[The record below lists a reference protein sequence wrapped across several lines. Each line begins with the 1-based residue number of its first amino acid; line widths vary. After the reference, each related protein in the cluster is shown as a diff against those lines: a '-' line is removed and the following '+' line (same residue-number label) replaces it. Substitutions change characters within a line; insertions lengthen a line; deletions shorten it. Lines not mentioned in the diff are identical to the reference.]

1 LPQKSILDLLT
12 KKNLTVPA
20 TELDG
25 TRIHEDANVA
35 QESLAGNDVAD
46 SAFASLSVIS
56 PDASPSEDPI
66 PIPKKN
72 GLEVKGM
79 FRSLG

>member
-1 LPQKSILDLLT
+1 M
-12 KKNLTVPA
+12 PA
-20 TELDG
+20 TELD
-25 TRIHEDANVA
+25 EDANVA
-35 QESLAGNDVAD
+35 QESLPGNDVAD

-56 PDASPSEDPI
+56 PVASPSEDPI